1 MVNQSSNTV
10 PNFDSRLIDSLLNE
24 CPGNNGPEPPVL
36 DWPTRLRIVKGIA
49 RGLVYLSE
57 ELPMLTL
64 PHGHLKSSNVLLDP
78 SLEPML
84 TDYALAPV
92 MNKARA
98 SQVMVAYKS
107 PECGRHG
114 KPSRKSD
121 AWSFGILVL
130 EILTGKFPATY
141 LRDGGS
147 AASADIAC
155 WVNSVAHDKSTEET
169 FDQNMTKKSEGEM
182 SKLLHIAMACCE
194 TNVDAR
200 LELKAALEKIEELRE
215 REDDDVD
222 HHAGT
227 TSKRVTSEQLSLS
240 R

>member
-1 MVNQSSNTV
+1 MT
-10 PNFDSRLIDSLLNE
+10 RCLK

-36 DWPTRLRIVKGIA
+36 DWPARLRIIKGIA
-49 RGLVYLSE
+49 RGLVYLSD

-78 SLEPML
+78 SLEPVL

-107 PECGRHG
+107 PECCGRHG

-121 AWSFGILVL
+121 AWSFGILAL

-147 AASADIAC
+147 AASADLAC
-155 WVNSVAHDKSTEET
+155 WVNSVAHDKSTGEM
-169 FDQNMTKKSEGEM
+169 FDPNMTKKSEGEM

-215 REDDDVD
+215 RDDDEDDDDVVGR
-222 HHAGT
+222 HA
-227 TSKRVTSEQLSLS
+227 SKRLTAGDELSLS